1 MTRRRR
7 ALLTIG
13 LAIVLGSFAGADMQR
28 RERSLRATIGPS
40 TTVVVAARSL
50 AVGVPLTIEQ
60 LAVRSV
66 PRRYAPRDAVDRPE
80 MLVGLRPRVP
90 IPAGHD
96 VGFSALDDGRTSV
109 LRTGERIA
117 EIVAVGD
124 VATVRPGVRVDLLV
138 TRDRGERAGTTR
150 LALENAEVVA
160 ASPAS
165 GDGDGDAAGPRVAV
179 SLRVTVRQ
187 AVYLAAAQNFAT
199 ELRVL
204 PRSPGD
210 EADGAAGLAASDDLD
225 GVR

>member
-13 LAIVLGSFAGADMQR
+13 LAIVLGGFAGADMRR
-28 RERSLRATIGPS
+28 RERALQATIGPS
-40 TTVVVAARSL
+40 TTVVVAARAL
-50 AVGVPLTIEQ
+50 TVGAPLTIEQ

-80 MLVGLRPRVP
+80 MLVGLRPRIP

-96 VGFSALDDGRTSV
+96 VGTAAFDDGRTSV

-124 VATVRPGVRVDLLV
+124 AATVRPGVRVDLLV
-138 TRDRGERAGTTR
+138 TRDRGERAGATR

-160 ASPAS
+160 VAPAS
-165 GDGDGDAAGPRVAV
+165 GDGASGPRIAV

-187 AVYLAAAQNFAT
+187 AVYLAAAQNFAS

-210 EADGAAGLAASDDLD
+210 DADGAAGLAASDDLD

>member
-1 MTRRRR
+1 MTKRRR
-7 ALLTIG
+7 ALLTVG
-13 LAIVLGSFAGADMQR
+13 LAIVLGSVAGTDMQR
-28 RERSLRATIGPS
+28 RERALRATIGPS
-40 TTVVVAARSL
+40 TTVVVAARPL
-50 AVGVPLTIEQ
+50 EIGVPLTIEQ

-80 MLVGLRPRVP
+80 MLVGLRPRIAV
-90 IPAGHD
+90 PAGHD
-96 VGFSALDDGRTSV
+96 VGTGALDDGPISA

-124 VATVRPGVRVDLLV
+124 AAAVRPGVRVDLLV

-150 LALENAEVVA
+150 LALENVEVVA
-160 ASPAS
+160 VSPAS
-165 GDGDGDAAGPRVAV
+165 GDGRDVPGPRIAV

-210 EADGAAGLAASDDLD
+210 ETDGVAGLAASDRLE

>member
-13 LAIVLGSFAGADMQR
+13 LAIVLGGFAGADMRR
-28 RERSLRATIGPS
+28 RERALHATIGPS
-40 TTVVVAARSL
+40 TTVVVAARAL
-50 AVGVPLTIEQ
+50 AVGTPLTIEQ

-80 MLVGLRPRVP
+80 MLVGLRPRIP

-96 VGFSALDDGRTSV
+96 VGTAALDDGRTSV

-124 VATVRPGVRVDLLV
+124 VADVRPGVRVDLLV

-160 ASPAS
+160 AAPVS
-165 GDGDGDAAGPRVAV
+165 GDGAAGPRIAV

-187 AVYLAAAQNFAT
+187 AVYLAAAQSFAS

-210 EADGAAGLAASDDLD
+210 DADGAAGLSASDALD

>member
-13 LAIVLGSFAGADMQR
+13 LAIVLGGFAGADMRR
-28 RERSLRATIGPS
+28 RERALRETIGPS
-40 TTVVVAARSL
+40 TTVVVAARAL
-50 AVGVPLTIEQ
+50 EVGVPLTIEQ

-80 MLVGLRPRVP
+80 LLVGLRPRVA

-96 VGFSALDDGRTSV
+96 VGIGALDDGRTSV

-124 VATVRPGVRVDLLV
+124 VAAVRPGVRVDLLV

-160 ASPAS
+160 AARAAAPV
-165 GDGDGDAAGPRVAV
+165 DGDGGPRIAV

-210 EADGAAGLAASDDLD
+210 DADGAAGLAASDRLD

>member
-1 MTRRRR
+1 
-7 ALLTIG
+7 
-13 LAIVLGSFAGADMQR
+13 MQR
-28 RERSLRATIGPS
+28 RERALRATIGPS
-40 TTVVVAARSL
+40 TTVVVAARPL
-50 AVGVPLTIEQ
+50 AIGVPVTIEQ

-66 PRRYAPRDAVDRPE
+66 PRRYAPRAAVDRPE
-80 MLVGLRPRVP
+80 MLVGLRPRVA

-96 VGFSALDDGRTSV
+96 VGTAALDGGRTSV

-124 VATVRPGVRVDLLV
+124 VVTVRPGVRVDLLV
-138 TRDRGERAGTTR
+138 TRARGERAGTTR

-160 ASPAS
+160 VAPTA
-165 GDGDGDAAGPRVAV
+165 GDGDAAGGSRGGGGGGTRIMV

-210 EADGAAGLAASDDLD
+210 ETDGAAGLAASDELD

>member
-1 MTRRRR
+1 M
-7 ALLTIG
+7 IG
-13 LAIVLGSFAGADMQR
+13 LAIVLGGFAGADMRR
-28 RERSLRATIGPS
+28 RERALHATIGPS
-40 TTVVVAARSL
+40 TTVVVAARPL
-50 AVGVPLTIEQ
+50 EVGVPLTIEQ

-66 PRRYAPRDAVDRPE
+66 PRRYAPRDAIDRPE
-80 MLVGLRPRVP
+80 LLVGLRPRVA

-96 VGFSALDDGRTSV
+96 VGIGALDDGRTSV

-124 VATVRPGVRVDLLV
+124 AAAVRPGVRVDLLV

-160 ASPAS
+160 TAPAPA
-165 GDGDGDAAGPRVAV
+165 DGGAAGPRIAV
-179 SLRVTVRQ
+179 SLRVTIRQ

-210 EADGAAGLAASDDLD
+210 DADGAAGLAASDRLD